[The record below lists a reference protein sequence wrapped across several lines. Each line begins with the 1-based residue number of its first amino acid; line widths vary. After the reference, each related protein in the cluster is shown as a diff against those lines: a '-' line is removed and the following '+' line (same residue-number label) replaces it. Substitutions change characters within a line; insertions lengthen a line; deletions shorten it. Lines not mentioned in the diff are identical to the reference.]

1 MMRSLYLSALL
12 ILSAVPAA
20 HAAPDMME
28 GMWEITTKME
38 IPGMPQGMAMP
49 PMTHTQCITKSD
61 MIPRDTEQS
70 RDCTINHEVNGNT
83 VTWTIKCD
91 GEAGD
96 VVGNGKVTYHK
107 DRFDGE
113 MVMTV
118 EEGGETMQITN
129 RMSGRRI
136 GDCKR

>member
-28 GMWEITTKME
+28 GMWEITTTME
-38 IPGMPQGMAMP
+38 IPGMPQDMAP
-49 PMTHTQCITKSD
+49 PVTHTQCITKSN
-61 MIPRDTEQS
+61 MIPHDTEQS
-70 RDCTINHEVNGNT
+70 QDCTTNHEVNGNT
-83 VTWTIKCD
+83 VTWTMKCSGELD
-91 GEAGD
+91 G
-96 VVGNGKVTYHK
+96 VVGKGKVTYRK